1 MKQRMIAFSMATL
14 VFAACNSGTTTD
26 EKTVA
31 TADTAAVKAE
41 TPKDKAWVAVDSATE
56 MKAWMEYSTPGEAH
70 KMLAKSDGTWSGET
84 TMWMSKDA
92 PPASSKSTMVNK
104 MALGGRYQLSNFS
117 GSFMGM
123 PFEGMAVTAYDNYKK
138 KYISTWIDNMGT
150 GIMKMEGDWDEA
162 SKSLT
167 LNGKCTNPA
176 NGVEYEMKEVYKY
189 IDDNNELME
198 MYGPDSKT
206 GEVYKTMEI
215 KLTRKK

>member
-26 EKTVA
+26 EKT
-31 TADTAAVKAE
+31 TAIDSSAVKTE

-56 MKAWMEYSTPGEAH
+56 MKAWMDYATPGEAQ
-70 KMLAKSDGTWSGET
+70 KMLAKSEGTWTGQT
-84 TMWMSKDA
+84 TMWMAKDA
-92 PPASSKSTMVNK
+92 PPATNTSTMVNK
-104 MALGGRYQLSNFS
+104 MAMGGRYQLSTFN

-123 PFEGMAVTAYDNYKK
+123 PFEGMSVTGYDNYKK

-162 SKSLT
+162 SKSMVMT
-167 LNGKCTNPA
+167 GKCTNPA
-176 NGVEYEMKEVYKY
+176 NGVEYEMKEIFKH

-206 GEVYKTMEI
+206 GEIYKTMEI